1 MLKKI
6 FLRAGF
12 GFILGVAV
20 CSIITAITSDGTQ
33 VAPAFANAVGSAKWA
48 VLLQLLLAGLCGAI
62 SMGGTVLYDVDR
74 LPLSLGTLFHCLLC
88 VIPFVS
94 LALLLHWV
102 EGTVGALVF
111 AFAQIAAFFVI
122 WLILFLLYRK
132 QIRELNAIQNKNLS
146 KTEEKGS

>member
-1 MLKKI
+1 MIKKLLK
-6 FLRAGF
+6 RAGI
-12 GFILGVAV
+12 GFVTGIAV
-20 CSIITAITSDGTQ
+20 CAVITAITSDGTQ
-33 VAPAFANAVGSAKWA
+33 VAPAFASAVGSPKWA
-48 VLLQLLLAGLCGAI
+48 VLIQLLLAGLCGAI

-74 LPLSLGTLFHCLLC
+74 LPLSLGTLIHCLLC
-88 VIPFVS
+88 VTPFAA

-102 EGTVGALVF
+102 EGIGGALIF
-111 AFAQIAAFFVI
+111 AGAQIAAFFII